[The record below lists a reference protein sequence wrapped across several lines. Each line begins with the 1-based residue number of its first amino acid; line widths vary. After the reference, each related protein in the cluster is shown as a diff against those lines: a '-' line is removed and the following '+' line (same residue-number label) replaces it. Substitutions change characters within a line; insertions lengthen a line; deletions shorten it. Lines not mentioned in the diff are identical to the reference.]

1 MPYRAARTLYS
12 AGDEGGAPQSDYL
25 PTVEQRTHPQTER
38 HVNSK
43 TSDQTL
49 EGGGRAGGAD
59 GSLGEQLR
67 RAREARGVSL
77 REISEQT
84 RITMRHLEAIETDE
98 YQHLPGGIFNKSFI
112 KAYARYVGFDEQRA
126 LELYARTARERGESV
141 DEVATTPHRSRVYT
155 GDPARSPWVTFAL
168 SALIV
173 VVLALI
179 VYGGLHYY
187 RRTEGPQAAGATP
200 TPAANGNKQAAAQTP
215 QPPPPP
221 EQGLQIQVRAKGK
234 PFWLTTLQ
242 DDDKKKR
249 GRMLFP
255 DKPEDF
261 APQDSLSLMFD
272 RPSVEFLEVSIN
284 GRPARLPDDA
294 ASAGQWKITRD
305 NYRQFVQ

>member
-1 MPYRAARTLYS
+1 
-12 AGDEGGAPQSDYL
+12 
-25 PTVEQRTHPQTER
+25 
-38 HVNSK
+38 VNSK
-43 TSDQTL
+43 TSEQTT

-67 RAREARGVSL
+67 RAREARGVTL
-77 REISEQT
+77 REISEHT
-84 RITMRHLEAIETDE
+84 RITMRHLEAIEADE
-98 YQHLPGGIFNKSFI
+98 YKHLPGGIFNKSFI
-112 KAYARYVGFDEQRA
+112 KAYARQVGFDEGRA
-126 LELYARTARERGESV
+126 LELYARTARERGEPV
-141 DEVATTPHRSRVYT
+141 DEVATTPHRSRIYT

-173 VVLALI
+173 VAVALM

-187 RRTEGPQAAGATP
+187 RRKEGPQVAGASPTPGANSNKQQAAP
-200 TPAANGNKQAAAQTP
+200 TPA
-215 QPPPPP
+215 PPPA
-221 EQGLQIQVRAKGK
+221 QGLQIQVRAKGK
-234 PFWLTTLQ
+234 AFWLTTLQ
-242 DDDKKKR
+242 DDDKKKK
-249 GRMLFP
+249 GRMLLP

-272 RPSVEFLEVSIN
+272 RPSAELLDVTIN